1 MGRKREGEDGG
12 RRVSCVVPLH
22 LPQLRQLKAEL
33 EVRVLYSHCSVG
45 HRNRS
50 LKILA
55 CRSAKLAQAATRPV
69 SRSTVFY
76 PPGSLLHC
84 SRTQPIL
91 YDMPE
96 QVEELAQFT
105 DLPVELLPIVVQH
118 IVRPSHLAAVCL
130 VNQSFYTFAS
140 PLLYERIF
148 IYAWHKEGKAKV
160 CA

>member
-1 MGRKREGEDGG
+1 M
-12 RRVSCVVPLH
+12 
-22 LPQLRQLKAEL
+22 
-33 EVRVLYSHCSVG
+33 
-45 HRNRS
+45 
-50 LKILA
+50 I
-55 CRSAKLAQAATRPV
+55 
-69 SRSTVFY
+69 
-76 PPGSLLHC
+76 
-84 SRTQPIL
+84 

-96 QVEELAQFT
+96 RVEELAQFT

-130 VNQSFYTFAS
+130 VNQSFHTFTA